1 MTTVKSTST
10 CFHILRKRK
19 FAASVFLIFWVF
31 ILCVPFTFESTFLR
45 FVRGL
50 IVGYMWKN
58 KFLCKK
64 L

>member
-19 FAASVFLIFWVF
+19 FAASVFLIFRVF

-50 IVGYMWKN
+50 IVGYM
-58 KFLCKK
+58 
-64 L
+64 